1 LADFSIPSDWQQLIE
16 TTLTF
21 CEREVVPLEKANREL
36 IENERFRFDELGKL
50 RPEVL
55 DLKRKVRR
63 KSAEAGLY
71 TLFGD
76 RRLGGEDLGYEPMA
90 LIFEALFEYAGPG
103 RTLIEDVV
111 YPSVLTNGLSPV
123 LNEMS
128 QELRSAHLADIARG
142 EVTLCFALTEAD
154 AGSDIWN
161 MRTRAERI
169 PGGWRLNG
177 SKQWITN
184 APYADYCMV
193 FAITDPELH
202 RQRKPGG
209 VTAFWVPARHAGV
222 SRDTVLPIVGHIGG
236 DLGLLTFEDVEVPD
250 AWVLGNVG
258 QGLRLA
264 LQAINKGRIAIGAK
278 CLGLA
283 EWALQRAAEYATHRT
298 TFGRRIGE
306 HGQVQAMLADCATD
320 IYALKT
326 MLAHLAW
333 KLDSGQSGAAIKET
347 SIIKVFG
354 SEMAC
359 RVFDR
364 CMQVLGASGLSNEL
378 RLEEGLRWSRSMR
391 IPDGTSEIQRKT
403 IATQLLRGDTKF

>member
-1 LADFSIPSDWQQLIE
+1 LADFLIPFESRQLIE
-16 TTLTF
+16 TTLAF
-21 CEREVVPLEKANREL
+21 CDKEVVPLEEANREL
-36 IENERFRFDELGKL
+36 LENERLRFDESGKL
-50 RPEVL
+50 CPAVL
-55 DLKRKVRR
+55 ELKRQIRR

-76 RRLGGEDLGYEPMA
+76 RRIGGEDLGFEPMA
-90 LIFEALFEYAGPG
+90 QVFAALFAYAGPG

-128 QELRSAHLADIARG
+128 QELRSAHLADIANG
-142 EVTLCFALTEAD
+142 EATLCFALTEAD

-161 MRTRAERI
+161 MRTRADRVE
-169 PGGWRLNG
+169 GGWRLNG

-193 FAITDPELH
+193 FAVTDQELH

-209 VTAFWVPARHAGV
+209 ITAFWVPAGHPGV
-222 SRDTVLPIVGHIGG
+222 SRDTVLPIVGHLGG
-236 DLGLLTFEDVEVPD
+236 DLGLLTFEDVTVPD
-250 AWVLGNVG
+250 AWVLGEPG

-264 LQAINKGRIAIGAK
+264 LQAINKGRLAIGAK

-283 EWALQRAAEYATHRT
+283 EWALQRAAEYAGQRT
-298 TFGRRIGE
+298 TFGHKIGD
-306 HGQVQAMLADCATD
+306 HGQVQAMLADCAID
-320 IYALKT
+320 IYALKS
-326 MLAHLAW
+326 MLTHLAW
-333 KLDSGQSGAAIKET
+333 KLDARQDEKAIKET
-347 SIIKVFG
+347 SIVKVFG
-354 SEMAC
+354 SEMGC

-364 CMQVLGASGLSNEL
+364 CMQILGASGLSNEL
-378 RLEEGLRWSRSMR
+378 RLEEGLRWNRSMR

-403 IATQLLRGDTKF
+403 IATQLLRGDLAF

>member
-1 LADFSIPSDWQQLIE
+1 MADFSIPSEWQQLIE
-16 TTLTF
+16 TTVTF
-21 CEREVVPLEKANREL
+21 CDKEIVPLEKANSDL
-36 IENERFRFDELGKL
+36 LENERQRYDERGML
-50 RPEVL
+50 RPAVL
-55 DLKRKVRR
+55 ELKRQIRR
-63 KSAEAGLY
+63 KSAEVGLY

-76 RRLGGEDLGYEPMA
+76 RSLGGEDLGFEPMA
-90 LIFEALFEYAGPG
+90 LVFEALFEYAGPG

-128 QELRSAHLADIARG
+128 DDVRSAHLADIASG

-161 MRTRAERI
+161 MRTRAERV

-202 RQRKPGG
+202 RQRKAGG
-209 VTAFWVPARHAGV
+209 VTAFWVPATRAGV
-222 SRDTVLPIVGHIGG
+222 SRDTVLPIVGHLGG

-250 AWVLGNVG
+250 AWVLGREG
-258 QGLRLA
+258 YGLSLA

-283 EWALQRAAEYATHRT
+283 EWALRQATEYAAQRT

-306 HGQVQAMLADCATD
+306 HGQIQAMLADCAID
-320 IYALKT
+320 IYALKS

-333 KLDSGQSGAAIKET
+333 KLDSGKSGAAIKET

-364 CMQVLGASGLSNEL
+364 CMQILGASGLSNEL

-391 IPDGTSEIQRKT
+391 IPDGTSEIQRRT
-403 IATQLLRGDTKF
+403 IATQLLRGDVRF

>member
-1 LADFSIPSDWQQLIE
+1 LADFSLPSEWKQLIE
-16 TTLTF
+16 TTLVF
-21 CEREVVPLEKANREL
+21 CDREVVPLEKENHDL
-36 IENERFRFDELGKL
+36 LENERLRFDEHGKL
-50 RPEVL
+50 NPEVL
-55 DLKRKVRR
+55 ELKRHIRR

-76 RRLGGEDLGYEPMA
+76 RRLGGEDLGFQPMA
-90 LIFEALFEYAGPG
+90 LVFEALFEYAGPG

-128 QELRSAHLADIARG
+128 DELRSAHLDDIASG

-154 AGSDIWN
+154 AGSDVWN
-161 MRTRAERI
+161 MRTRAERVD
-169 PGGWRLNG
+169 GGWRLNG

-193 FAITDPELH
+193 FAVTDPELH
-202 RQRKPGG
+202 RQHKPGG
-209 VTAFWVPARHAGV
+209 VTAFWVPAAQPGV
-222 SRDTVLPIVGHIGG
+222 SRDTVLPIVGHLGG
-236 DLGLLTFEDVEVPD
+236 DLGLLTFEDVTVPD
-250 AWVLGNVG
+250 AWVLGKEG
-258 QGLRLA
+258 HGLRLA
-264 LQAINKGRIAIGAK
+264 LQAINKGRVAIGAK

-283 EWALQRAAEYATHRT
+283 EWALRHATEYAGQRT
-298 TFGRRIGE
+298 TFGRRIGD
-306 HGQVQAMLADCATD
+306 HGQVQAMLADCAID
-320 IYALKT
+320 IYALKA
-326 MLAHLAW
+326 MLAHLSW
-333 KLDSGQSGAAIKET
+333 KLDADQSDPAIKET

-354 SEMAC
+354 SEMGC

-364 CMQVLGASGLSNEL
+364 CMQILGASGLSNEL